1 MRNCSQVIILC
12 GVFTWQIV
20 DITIIDIKI
29 FIGAALMFAIVAIFL
44 FSSTTS
50 CTSLADNRFK
60 IESAQSMS
68 ILDQNRRHCSGWVWS
83 GATPRY
89 WKPRVILQG
98 FHIFCVALWRRNRK
112 YPSEFAAVLKHTAIP
127 QNLSCWEPQRIRSVW
142 RTTLWYW
149 VVSVNIGTVRLPHFA
164 DRSTFFATLL

>member
-1 MRNCSQVIILC
+1 MRQIQNSNVTGRETKTMRNCSQVIILC

-20 DITIIDIKI
+20 DNTIIDMKI
-29 FIGAALMFAIVAIFL
+29 FIGAALMFGIVAIFL

-50 CTSLADNRFK
+50 CTSLADSRFK

-68 ILDQNRRHCSGWVWS
+68 ILEQNRRHCSGWVWS

-98 FHIFCVALWRRNRK
+98 FHIFCVALWRRIGNIPVNLLQCWNTQRFLK
-112 YPSEFAAVLKHTAIP
+112 TYHVESHRGSE
-127 QNLSCWEPQRIRSVW
+127 
-142 RTTLWYW
+142 
-149 VVSVNIGTVRLPHFA
+149 VSEG
-164 DRSTFFATLL
+164 LLCDTG